1 MRVVLTDGGRFKA
14 GYKGLANDCVCRA
27 IAIVKAQPYE
37 KVYSEINLICRELG
51 YKGLTARKGL
61 PKVVMFEIMKRMGF
75 EWKALCA
82 PGSKQ
87 RIHLSESELPSG
99 RIICRVTR
107 HVVAVIDGVIYDNH
121 DPQRDE
127 KRMVYGYWHL

>member
-14 GYKGLANDCVCRA
+14 GFKGLANDCVCRA
-27 IAIVKAQPYE
+27 IAIVKEEPYE
-37 KVYSEINLICRELG
+37 KVYAEINLICCELG

-61 PKVVMFEIMKRMGF
+61 QKNVMFEVMSRFGLK
-75 EWKALCA
+75 WNAVCL

-87 RIHLSESELPSG
+87 RIHLSESELPMG

-127 KRMVYGYWHL
+127 RRMVYGYWCL